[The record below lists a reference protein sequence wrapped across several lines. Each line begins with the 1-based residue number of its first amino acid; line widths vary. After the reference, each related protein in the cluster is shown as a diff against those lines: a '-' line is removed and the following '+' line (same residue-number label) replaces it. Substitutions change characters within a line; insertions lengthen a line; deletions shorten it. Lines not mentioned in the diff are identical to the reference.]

1 MTTKLC
7 GLEFDP
13 GFAPYILAFQGTVE
27 YLYMDI
33 NRFKNLSQKKLRFR
47 QYYSKILDVFHN
59 NLGFYL
65 GCLMWAA
72 YIKTQP
78 EQEIINNPC
87 FGQEYNEETNIA
99 ETEFMIKFYHLF
111 AKDMRYF
118 LATEFAFPEEF
129 LRILELY
136 KEFLILNKGFVETK
150 LNTDVKL
157 PNKMSTREV
166 ETFYDKIKEVLKQED
181 LSLLLQYKDLV

>member
-1 MTTKLC
+1 
-7 GLEFDP
+7 
-13 GFAPYILAFQGTVE
+13 
-27 YLYMDI
+27 
-33 NRFKNLSQKKLRFR
+33 
-47 QYYSKILDVFHN
+47 
-59 NLGFYL
+59 
-65 GCLMWAA
+65 MWAA

-87 FGQEYNEETNIA
+87 LGQEYNEETNIA

-150 LNTDVKL
+150 LNIDVKL